1 MVLISMSICKY
12 CTSVSKF
19 KFKILEY
26 TDAAGMTLSTQ
37 KTDVNLLVDVL
48 HAKQKSKL
56 FNMGNKVYKKK
67 GK

>member
-1 MVLISMSICKY
+1 MCKY

-26 TDAAGMTLSTQ
+26 TDAACMTLSTQ

-56 FNMGNKVYKKK
+56 
-67 GK
+67 